1 MIYALTQQLKV
12 FYKIYVI
19 KMNILYWFLLSQF
32 KSHGSVLAI
41 REIRIRAPAAPHL
54 NQNGL

>member
-1 MIYALTQQLKV
+1 MIYALTQQLQV

-19 KMNILYWFLLSQF
+19 KMNILYWFLFSQF

-41 REIRIRAPAAPHL
+41 RET
-54 NQNGL
+54 